1 MIKLIASD
9 VDGTLVKDSSP
20 EIDPEYIP
28 LLREVADQGI
38 YFAVASGRQ
47 YGSIRKMF
55 EEVERN
61 LIYIAE
67 NGAHIVMGGKT
78 VSMVE
83 MNRGYVEEIIWDLRK
98 FYNQDCHIVA
108 STTDGCLLESKDEQF
123 IELMREGYRNDV
135 RFTSDILKENE
146 PIIKVSLYR
155 SKDIRS
161 IGESVLIP
169 KWKNRVK
176 SCMAGEE
183 WVDFMDF
190 SVDKGKALRYV
201 QNKLGILTRGIFRDL
216 ITVISCYKNLVK
228 PLKTLKFSRVSS
240 PSHLVSCYIV
250 LPLVMT
256 SDKGKNKG
264 KKIW

>member
-78 VSMVE
+78 ISMVE
-83 MNRGYVEEIIWDLRK
+83 MNRSYVEEIIFDLRE

-108 STTDGCLLESKDEQF
+108 STTDGCLLESKDERF
-123 IELMREGYRNDV
+123 IDLMREGYRNDV
-135 RFTSDILKENE
+135 RFTSDILKEKE

-155 SKDIRS
+155 NKDIRS
-161 IGESVLIP
+161 IGENVLIP

-201 QNKLGILTRGIFRDL
+201 QNKLGISYAETMVFGD
-216 ITVISCYKNLVK
+216 NDN
-228 PLKTLKFSRVSS
+228 
-240 PSHLVSCYIV
+240 
-250 LPLVMT
+250 
-256 SDKGKNKG
+256 DKGLIQAAKYSYAVETAVDTIKDAARYVCPSYEEKG
-264 KKIW
+264 VYQTIKRVVLE

>member
-20 EIDPEYIP
+20 EIYPEYIP
-28 LLREVADQGI
+28 LIRELADKGI

-55 EEVERN
+55 AEVKRD

-78 VSMVE
+78 ISMVE
-83 MNRGYVEEIIWDLRK
+83 MNRGYVEGIIEDLRK
-98 FYNQDCHIVA
+98 FYNQDCHVIA
-108 STTDGCLLESKDEQF
+108 STPNGCLLESKDEQF

-135 RFTSDILKENE
+135 RLTTDILKENE

-155 SKDIRS
+155 KKDIRY
-161 IGESVLIP
+161 IGETELIP
-169 KWKNRVK
+169 KWKNKVK

-190 SVDKGKALRYV
+190 SVDKGKALRLV
-201 QNKLGILTRGIFRDL
+201 MNKLGISYAEGMVFGD
-216 ITVISCYKNLVK
+216 NDN
-228 PLKTLKFSRVSS
+228 
-240 PSHLVSCYIV
+240 
-250 LPLVMT
+250 
-256 SDKGKNKG
+256 DKGLIEAAKYSYAVETAVETIKNAARYECPSYEEKG
-264 KKIW
+264 VYQTIKKMIMD